1 MTAWTSD
8 ELDRIGRATEVSVA
22 SRRADGTLSPYVIIW
37 GVRSGNDIYI
47 RSAHGPDNGWYR
59 RAKARRTGRIRACGV
74 ERDVQFVEPTADV
87 HPGVDAAYHRK
98 YDRYGP
104 QIVGA
109 VVGPATFGV
118 TLRVDTADNTD

>member
-37 GVRSGNDIYI
+37 GVRTGNDIYI

-59 RAKARRTGRIRACGV
+59 RAKARRTGRIRAGGV
-74 ERDVQFVEPTADV
+74 ERDVQFVEPAADV
-87 HPGVDAAYHRK
+87 HPGIDAAYHRK

-109 VVGPATFGV
+109 VVGPATLGV
-118 TLRVDTADNTD
+118 TLRVDPAANTD